1 MTRKRFRWKYVRRQS
16 VCQCKG
22 KAFLPFFAK
31 CINKLSNFKM
41 QERVSRQELRE
52 MRVGQTRIFTLDDK
66 KKIMSAR
73 VQAYTLKNEEDL
85 EFEVRADYSSSSVSI
100 TRTR

>member
-1 MTRKRFRWKYVRRQS
+1 
-16 VCQCKG
+16 
-22 KAFLPFFAK
+22 
-31 CINKLSNFKM
+31 
-41 QERVSRQELRE
+41 